1 VYDDLPLVAWGL
13 SGEANAKGVSKWTG
27 TPARLGAENRLTNTI
42 SVCLVTMI
50 SMDNMFEYNIKKYHV
65 MLAMEGYESGNDP

>member
-1 VYDDLPLVAWGL
+1 
-13 SGEANAKGVSKWTG
+13 
-27 TPARLGAENRLTNTI
+27 
-42 SVCLVTMI
+42 MI